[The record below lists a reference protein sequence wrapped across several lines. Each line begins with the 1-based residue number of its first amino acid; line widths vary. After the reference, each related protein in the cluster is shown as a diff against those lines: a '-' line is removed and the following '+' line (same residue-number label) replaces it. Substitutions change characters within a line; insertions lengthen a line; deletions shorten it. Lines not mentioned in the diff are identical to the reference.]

1 MKEQKYEQQLS
12 YQINI
17 RKFRS
22 NSTYLW
28 SSDTELNKL
37 SSIKN
42 RRGHI
47 KYWCQRRDGLFTQR
61 CFNLGL

>member
-47 KYWCQRRDGLFTQR
+47 KY
-61 CFNLGL
+61 